1 MGTYTNNRISNVL
14 GFATL
19 LLMLA
24 AAIALI
30 WFLLK

>member
-1 MGTYTNNRISNVL
+1 MGRYVNKRLSNVL

-30 WFLLK
+30 WVLV